1 MKLPVLSI
9 RARLLGWSGVLLTA
23 VLTGFGVTAYQLERT
38 QALGRIDDELDRR
51 LARLQDDWRGSVPPS
66 GRGPGGPG
74 GPGGRKS
81 LAGKDGKRGPRDGDG
96 GGPRDGERE
105 GARGT
110 VLFRLTPATTA
121 LFADESA
128 AAFYYAAWR
137 VGGVEG
143 GRSPNA
149 PKDIPAPAEAAWG
162 QRFARTRGA
171 WREHY
176 YFTEMGDCVLTG
188 IALGGTDRATRQFGW
203 WLLAAGAGVLA
214 VGLGGTWWIAARA
227 LRPVKDIGATARR
240 IAAGNLAERIA
251 APDAAR
257 ELRELAEVLNSTF
270 ARLDAAFAEQ
280 RNFTADASHEL
291 RTPIAALVTAM
302 QGLLTRERTGEE
314 YRETVEA
321 CLRTV
326 QQMRKLTESLLA
338 LARFDAG
345 QETPRRDPVDMAD
358 VARASAE
365 LLRPLAEERRIALRI
380 ETLPA
385 ELRGDEQRLGQ
396 VVTNLVGNAIHY
408 NREGGEVRVVT
419 AADGA
424 AVWVSVADNGPG
436 IAAEHLPHV
445 FERFYRADKARSWS
459 EGRSGLGLAICKA
472 IVDAHGGT
480 IEATST
486 EGAGAK
492 FVVRLP
498 RGAV

>member
-1 MKLPVLSI
+1 
-9 RARLLGWSGVLLTA
+9 
-23 VLTGFGVTAYQLERT
+23 
-38 QALGRIDDELDRR
+38 
-51 LARLQDDWRGSVPPS
+51 
-66 GRGPGGPG
+66 
-74 GPGGRKS
+74 
-81 LAGKDGKRGPRDGDG
+81 
-96 GGPRDGERE
+96 
-105 GARGT
+105 
-110 VLFRLTPATTA
+110 
-121 LFADESA
+121 
-128 AAFYYAAWR
+128 
-137 VGGVEG
+137 
-143 GRSPNA
+143 
-149 PKDIPAPAEAAWG
+149 
-162 QRFARTRGA
+162 
-171 WREHY
+171 
-176 YFTEMGDCVLTG
+176 MGDCVLTG

-251 APDAAR
+251 TPDAAR

-380 ETLPA
+380 ETLPV

-408 NREGGEVRVVT
+408 NREGGEVRVMT
-419 AADGA
+419 GADGA